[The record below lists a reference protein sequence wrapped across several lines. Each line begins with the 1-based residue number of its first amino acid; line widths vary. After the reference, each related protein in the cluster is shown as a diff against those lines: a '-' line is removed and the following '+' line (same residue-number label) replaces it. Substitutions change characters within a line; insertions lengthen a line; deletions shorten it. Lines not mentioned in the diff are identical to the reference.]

1 MHSTPRAGTP
11 EHLTGHVIRDSSL
24 GLVPETLPALIEL
37 QGAVWHRTS
46 VGPALM
52 EVLRL
57 RNART
62 VNCIFC
68 KSVRYDIARADGLTE
83 AKVEQIDDDFA
94 SSALS
99 LREKLAL
106 SFADVYLRHPERFDA
121 GLIEALHAE
130 FTS

>member
-1 MHSTPRAGTP
+1 MHNQPRAGTP
-11 EHLTGHVIRDSSL
+11 ERQTGHVIRDSSL

-37 QGAVWHRTS
+37 QGDVWHRTS

-62 VNCIFC
+62 VNCVFC

-83 AKVEQIDDDFA
+83 AKVAKIDDNFA
-94 SSALS
+94 ASDLS
-99 LREKLAL
+99 TREKLAL
-106 SFADVYLRHPERFDA
+106 SFAD
-121 GLIEALHAE
+121 
-130 FTS
+130 